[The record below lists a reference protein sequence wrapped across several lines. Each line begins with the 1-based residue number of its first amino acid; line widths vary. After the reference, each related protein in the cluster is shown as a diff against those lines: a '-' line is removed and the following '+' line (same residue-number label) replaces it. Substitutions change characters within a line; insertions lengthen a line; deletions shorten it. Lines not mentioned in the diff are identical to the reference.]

1 MKNLESVKKAWEQY
15 QEHLNRE
22 FLVKV
27 VKIER
32 YNEKIK
38 QNRLSTTNQEKLFAE
53 LNGQTQE
60 SNEIPDAD

>member
-15 QEHLNRE
+15 QEHLNRY

-27 VKIER
+27 VQIER

-38 QNRLSTTNQEKLFAE
+38 QNRLSTTNQKKLFAE